1 MITIDFLKIARW
13 SLRLLTFVF
22 HLTRIMLI
30 FSLGTLMSFFA
41 ILQWDVWGLLVM
53 MIILI
58 SIADWFIGI
67 YFGRWVK

>member
-30 FSLGTLMSFFA
+30 FSLGTLMSVFA

-58 SIADWFIGI
+58 SITDWFIGI

>member
-58 SIADWFIGI
+58 SITDWFIGI

>member
-13 SLRLLTFVF
+13 SLRLITFVF
-22 HLTRIMLI
+22 HLTRIILI
-30 FSLGTLMSFFA
+30 FSLGTVMAFFA

-53 MIILI
+53 VIILTAI
-58 SIADWFIGI
+58 TDWFIGV

>member
-41 ILQWDVWGLLVM
+41 MLQWDVWGLLVM

-58 SIADWFIGI
+58 SITDWFIGI

>member
-13 SLRLLTFVF
+13 SFRLLTFVF

-58 SIADWFIGI
+58 SITDWFIGI